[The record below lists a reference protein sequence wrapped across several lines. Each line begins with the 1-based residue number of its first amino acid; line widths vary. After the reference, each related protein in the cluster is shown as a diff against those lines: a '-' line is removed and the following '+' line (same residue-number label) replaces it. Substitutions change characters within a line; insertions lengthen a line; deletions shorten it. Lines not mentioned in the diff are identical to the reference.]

1 MTASVCKSDK
11 MDKKTVVSCDVT
23 GAITLGTKLEMPIFT
38 LYLSHNL
45 QSRVFGISKVYVI
58 GIRFQIELT
67 KISVTKG
74 WSDQGVNAQI
84 DKDLN
89 P

>member
-1 MTASVCKSDK
+1 M
-11 MDKKTVVSCDVT
+11 
-23 GAITLGTKLEMPIFT
+23 
-38 LYLSHNL
+38 
-45 QSRVFGISKVYVI
+45 
-58 GIRFQIELT
+58 RFQIEPT
-67 KISVTKG
+67 QISVTKG